1 MLFRRQYYVR
11 SGSVTSANM
20 PAVKQSSVIGILPE
34 NKNKECFTM
43 SISFSELRDKAV
55 RPDLQRLAASVA
67 GARQGNASDQ
77 ATLCGAMIWASFSAP
92 AAIPTVFDT
101 ICRTQLGLEPTSSES
116 VSANAE
122 LPEAFWAQFE
132 ETLVGPEAGYD
143 ATSIT
148 VAVAGLSVA
157 LNEGY
162 VALSE
167 DAALSHP
174 GSDNAQN
181 KPIPPMISLSE
192 LGECPDDSLA
202 RELLS
207 MWVDNGFDPE
217 VLDRDAIGL
226 NGLSPAMRYLNT
238 RILQMHD
245 TWHLVAGYQTTSLH
259 EMAISAFQLA
269 QFGHNYSAMFLTT
282 VCTMSYL
289 RQPQGFVLLLQ
300 NLSEAWVH
308 GCEAPKFMAIEWE
321 QDWHMNIDEVRAK
334 HGIKPFAGSF
344 PAGLLEQLSQ
354 AS

>member
-1 MLFRRQYYVR
+1 
-11 SGSVTSANM
+11 
-20 PAVKQSSVIGILPE
+20 
-34 NKNKECFTM
+34 M
-43 SISFSELRDKAV
+43 SIHLNELRDKAV
-55 RPDLQRLAASVA
+55 RPDLQTLAASVA
-67 GARQGNASDQ
+67 GAGQGNATDQ
-77 ATLCGAMIWASFSAP
+77 ATLCGAMIWASFGAP
-92 AAIPTVFDT
+92 AAIPAVFDT
-101 ICRTQLGLEPTSSES
+101 ICRTQLGLASKYSEV

-122 LPEAFWAQFE
+122 LPEAFWTQFE
-132 ETLVGPEAGYD
+132 GTLVGPEAGYD

-148 VAVAGLSVA
+148 VAVASLSTA

-162 VALSE
+162 AALSE
-167 DAALSHP
+167 DAALAHP
-174 GSDNAQN
+174 GSDNAEG
-181 KPIPPMISLSE
+181 KSTPPMISLSA
-192 LGECPDDSLA
+192 LAECPDGSLA

-226 NGLSPAMRYLNT
+226 SGLSPAMRYLNT

-259 EMAISAFQLA
+259 EMAISSFQLA

-282 VCTMSYL
+282 ICTMSYL

-300 NLSEAWVH
+300 NLSEAWLH
-308 GCEAPKFMAIEWE
+308 GCDAPTFMAIEWE

-334 HGIKPFAGSF
+334 HGIQPFAGGF
-344 PAGLLEQLSQ
+344 PADLLEQLSQ

>member
-1 MLFRRQYYVR
+1 
-11 SGSVTSANM
+11 
-20 PAVKQSSVIGILPE
+20 
-34 NKNKECFTM
+34 M
-43 SISFSELRDKAV
+43 SINLGELRGKTV
-55 RPDLQRLAASVA
+55 RPNLQTVAASVA
-67 GARQGNASDQ
+67 GASKGIVADQ

-92 AAIPTVFDT
+92 AAIPLVFDT
-101 ICRTQLGLEPTSSES
+101 ICRTQLGQQAPCPS
-116 VSANAE
+116 VKSASVE
-122 LPEAFWAQFE
+122 LPDRFWTQFE

-148 VAVAGLSVA
+148 VAVAA
-157 LNEGY
+157 LNAALDEGY
-162 VALSE
+162 AALSE
-167 DAALSHP
+167 DAALAHS
-174 GSDNAQN
+174 GTGKAEAKSL
-181 KPIPPMISLSE
+181 PPMISLTE
-192 LGECPDDSLA
+192 LNDYPDGSLA
-202 RELLS
+202 RNLLS

-226 NGLSPAMRYLNT
+226 SDLSPALGYLNT

-245 TWHLVAGYQTTSLH
+245 TWHLVAGYETTSLH

-269 QFGHNYSAMFLTT
+269 QFGHNYSAMFLST

-334 HGIKPFAGSF
+334 HGIAPFAGSF
-344 PAGLLEQLSQ
+344 PADLLEQLSQ

>member
-1 MLFRRQYYVR
+1 
-11 SGSVTSANM
+11 M
-20 PAVKQSSVIGILPE
+20 PAVEQDLDVGILLA
-34 NKNKECFTM
+34 NKNKERLTM
-43 SISFSELRDKAV
+43 SINLNELRDKAV
-55 RPDLQRLAASVA
+55 RPDLQTLAASVA
-67 GARQGNASDQ
+67 GASQGNAADQ

-92 AAIPTVFDT
+92 AAIPAVFDT
-101 ICRTQLGLEPTSSES
+101 ICRTQIGLETKYPDV
-116 VSANAE
+116 VSADVA
-122 LPEAFWAQFE
+122 LPEAFWTQFE

-157 LNEGY
+157 LDEGY
-162 VALSE
+162 AALSE
-167 DAALSHP
+167 KAALCHP
-174 GSDNAQN
+174 GSDNAEG
-181 KPIPPMISLSE
+181 KSIPPMISLTN
-192 LGECPDDSLA
+192 LGEYPDGSLA

-226 NGLSPAMRYLNT
+226 SGLSPAMRYLNT

-308 GCEAPKFMAIEWE
+308 GSDAPKFMAIEWE

-334 HGIKPFAGSF
+334 HGIAPFAGGF
-344 PAGLLEQLSQ
+344 PADLLEQLSQ